1 MFRKTFV
8 NSSNLVSFYGTKTCR
23 EAYSLS
29 MGIRRTM
36 MKQLCNFGGKP
47 FGAARLGRAV
57 PAIAFA
63 LILPVLPLAA
73 QDKKDSDANKQDGDS
88 IGFVASKNATSKEIG
103 LPLYPG
109 SRRHKDDSEDS
120 SSIQLGAWGGSAGFK
135 LLVLKMDSDAS
146 PDKVTAF
153 YRKALSKYGKVLNC
167 SDAAE
172 KNKSSDGL
180 NCDSDHADKDET
192 VLKSGTKD
200 VQHTVSIKSN
210 GSGSVYDLVYV
221 EAKGSLS
228 SK

>member
-1 MFRKTFV
+1 M
-8 NSSNLVSFYGTKTCR
+8 
-23 EAYSLS
+23 
-29 MGIRRTM
+29 I
-36 MKQLCNFGGKP
+36 KQLSNFGGKL
-47 FGAARLGRAV
+47 FGAEGVGRAV

-63 LILPVLPLAA
+63 LVLAALPLAA

-88 IGFVASKNATSKEIG
+88 IGFVASKNASSKEIG

-109 SRRHKDDSEDS
+109 SRRHKDDSDDS
-120 SSIQLGAWGGSAGFK
+120 SSIQLGAWGGSSGFK

-180 NCDSDHADKDET
+180 DCESDHADKDET
-192 VLKSGTKD
+192 VLKSGSKD
-200 VQHTVSIKSN
+200 AKHIVSIKSN

>member
-1 MFRKTFV
+1 
-8 NSSNLVSFYGTKTCR
+8 
-23 EAYSLS
+23 
-29 MGIRRTM
+29 
-36 MKQLCNFGGKP
+36 MKQLFNFGGKL
-47 FGAARLGRAV
+47 FGAAQFGRGV

-63 LILPVLPLAA
+63 LILTALPLAA
-73 QDKKDSDANKQDGDS
+73 QDKKESEANKQDRDG
-88 IGFVASKNATSKEIG
+88 IGFIASKNATSKEIG

-109 SRRHKDDSEDS
+109 SRRHKDDSDDS
-120 SSIQLGAWGGSAGFK
+120 SSIQLGAWGGSSGFK

-180 NCDSDHADKDET
+180 DCEADHADKDET
-192 VLKSGTKD
+192 VLKSGKKD
-200 VQHTVSIKSN
+200 AKHIVSIKSN

>member
-1 MFRKTFV
+1 
-8 NSSNLVSFYGTKTCR
+8 
-23 EAYSLS
+23 
-29 MGIRRTM
+29 
-36 MKQLCNFGGKP
+36 MKHLFNFGGKL
-47 FGAARLGRAV
+47 FGAAQFGRGV

-63 LILPVLPLAA
+63 LILAALPLAA
-73 QDKKDSDANKQDGDS
+73 QDKKESEANKQDSDS
-88 IGFVASKNATSKEIG
+88 IGFIASKNATSKEIG

-109 SRRHKDDSEDS
+109 SRRHKDDSDDS
-120 SSIQLGAWGGSAGFK
+120 SSIQLGAWGGSSGFK

-167 SDAAE
+167 SDPAE

-180 NCDSDHADKDET
+180 DCESDHADKDET
-192 VLKSGTKD
+192 VLKSGKKD
-200 VQHTVSIKSN
+200 AKHIVSIKSN